1 MKAFFENPALL
12 FGAPLLVL
20 GLLGLAVVSLTL
32 LTAGRAPVAARVP
45 ATRHG
50 VAHPGP
56 EEYVRI
62 GLLLAAV
69 TAVEVIVYYFD
80 IQRAVF
86 ITILLGLSAVKFSL
100 VVMFFMHLKFDSRLF
115 STTFLAGFALASA
128 LFVVV
133 LATLGGSLV

>member
-1 MKAFFENPALL
+1 MKDFFENPALL
-12 FGAPLLVL
+12 FGSPLLVL
-20 GLLGLAVVSLTL
+20 GLIGLAVASLAL
-32 LTAGRAPVAARVP
+32 LSPGQAQVTERGPVA
-45 ATRHG
+45 RHG
-50 VAHPGP
+50 IAHPGP

-69 TAVEVIVYYFD
+69 TAIEVIIYYFD

-86 ITILLGLSAVKFSL
+86 ITILLGLSALKFSL

-115 STTFLAGFALASA
+115 STAFLTGFALAA
-128 LFVVV
+128 AVFVVV

>member
-1 MKAFFENPALL
+1 MKNFFESPSLL
-12 FGAPLLVL
+12 LGSPLLVL
-20 GLLGLAVVSLTL
+20 GLLGLAVAALAL
-32 LTAGRAPVAARVP
+32 LGSGQVQVTERGPVA
-45 ATRHG
+45 RHG

-69 TAVEVIVYYFD
+69 TAVEVAVYYFD
-80 IQRAVF
+80 IQRAIFV
-86 ITILLGLSAVKFSL
+86 TILLGLSAVKFSL

-115 STTFLAGFALASA
+115 STAFLTGFTLASA
-128 LFVVV
+128 VFVVV

>member
-1 MKAFFENPALL
+1 MKNFFESPSLL
-12 FGAPLLVL
+12 LGAPLLVL
-20 GLLGLAVVSLTL
+20 GLIGLAIVALTFL
-32 LTAGRAPVAARVP
+32 SSAAAPAPAGAPAR
-45 ATRHG
+45 RHG

-80 IQRAVF
+80 IQQAVF
-86 ITILLGLSAVKFSL
+86 VSILLGLSAVKFSL

-115 STTFLAGFALASA
+115 STAFLTGFALASA

-133 LATLGGSLV
+133 LATLGGNLV